1 MGLFAEQVHVL
12 LRHLGG
18 LEGQQQIGL
27 GHVRAGVALAGG
39 DPVHDVG
46 ALVVDDDVSGDE
58 VAVAQLDMLG
68 HAVQPGQQ
76 LVFDGIADGVQAVD
90 EPGQL
95 ILQLAQLGH
104 FLLMHLQLE
113 IHHIL
118 QIPVGVLRMLLHQIL
133 QGVSLDEIHGDG
145 PVPVDDRYFVNG
157 GNQQVGILDAG
168 MGQRFIQ
175 SVGLPPGFED
185 LNRFVS
191 LPVDVDGFARGN
203 QIFQFHVVRLLSVCS
218 LGN

>member
-1 MGLFAEQVHVL
+1 
-12 LRHLGG
+12 
-18 LEGQQQIGL
+18 
-27 GHVRAGVALAGG
+27 
-39 DPVHDVG
+39 
-46 ALVVDDDVSGDE
+46 
-58 VAVAQLDMLG
+58 
-68 HAVQPGQQ
+68 
-76 LVFDGIADGVQAVD
+76 
-90 EPGQL
+90 
-95 ILQLAQLGH
+95 
-104 FLLMHLQLE
+104 MHLQLE